1 VDEWNVSGEDSFSV
15 PTTLWSPFILPGTKG
30 RWETRAAISFG
41 SCWTPYHNHSRL
53 SHKSYGGT
61 GSSLQPKPSF
71 FGGRLPSLPSPKFI
85 RAFCDHQGAVECLP
99 PWPYEGAKR
108 KNNET
113 GKLAISQITI
123 VPTGVYVNLED
134 ASFSKQ
140 VSFAMWLNLRLRL
153 GLSVC
158 TRFWSRLGTPDCQ
171 NGWSS
176 SFEQGTH
183 WYNGGRWRKW

>member
-1 VDEWNVSGEDSFSV
+1 MCLVKILFLCQLLSGHHSSCLGLRAVGRLV
-15 PTTLWSPFILPGTKG
+15 PRFHLVVVEPLTIIIAVLV
-30 RWETRAAISFG
+30 IS
-41 SCWTPYHNHSRL
+41 H
-53 SHKSYGGT
+53 T
-61 GSSLQPKPSF
+61 GALAPVYSLNMPKPSF

-85 RAFCDHQGAVECLP
+85 RAFCDHQGAIECLP

-171 NGWSS
+171 NGRSS
-176 SFEQGTH
+176 SFEHRTH
-183 WYNGGRWRKW
+183 

>member
-1 VDEWNVSGEDSFSV
+1 MMCFSSVFYVFLYPWMNEICPVKILFLCQLLSGHHSSC
-15 PTTLWSPFILPGTKG
+15 LGL
-30 RWETRAAISFG
+30 RAV
-41 SCWTPYHNHSRL
+41 
-53 SHKSYGGT
+53 
-61 GSSLQPKPSF
+61 
-71 FGGRLPSLPSPKFI
+71 GRLVPRFHLVVVEPLTIIIAVLVISHTGALAPVYSLNHHSLAAGFHHFQALSLFEP
-85 RAFCDHQGAVECLP
+85 CDHQGAVECLP

-171 NGWSS
+171 NG
-176 SFEQGTH
+176 
-183 WYNGGRWRKW
+183 